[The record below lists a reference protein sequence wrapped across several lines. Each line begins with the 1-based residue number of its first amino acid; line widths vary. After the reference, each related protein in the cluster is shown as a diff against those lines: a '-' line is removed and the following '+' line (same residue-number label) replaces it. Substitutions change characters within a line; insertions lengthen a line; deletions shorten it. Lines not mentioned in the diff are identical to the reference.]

1 MCIRL
6 SSREKKKKRNSPSR
20 KTVGD
25 KRHPFYLMFSIA
37 WVLTLGEKTGSK
49 SSLTCQGRWLGETA
63 FCIFPTL
70 AITWPQGVLGEEDS

>member
-1 MCIRL
+1 
-6 SSREKKKKRNSPSR
+6 
-20 KTVGD
+20 
-25 KRHPFYLMFSIA
+25 MFSIA